1 MDILVM
7 ATEEQ
12 QKRAYQP
19 VTAAKSAAD
28 VSPDVRAAATDSD
41 LRHWGRDAMD
51 MTG

>member
-12 QKRAYQP
+12 QKLANQP

-28 VSPDVRAAATDSD
+28 VSPDVRVARGSD
-41 LRHWGRDAMD
+41 
-51 MTG
+51 